1 MADSVPVV
9 DNRGLPGVSDAGVS
23 DDHETIASEGTG
35 KQGYVHAPA
44 VVGRDVHGRLW
55 FSRDDFQTESP
66 SGNDGSPSPA

>member
-35 KQGYVHAPA
+35 RQGYVHAPA
-44 VVGRDVHGRLW
+44 VAGRKVHGGLG
-55 FSRDDFQTESP
+55 FSRGDRQTESP
-66 SGNDGSPSPA
+66 NGNGSSSPPA